1 MTDLPPTQRRKH
13 HAAARARTLV
23 AGVSAGAFVALGGAM
38 ALANSAHA
46 ISTPTTAT
54 EPPSRSITQ
63 PVDPF
68 AQVEPDDRSS
78 DDWAAQP
85 SAPSAPSLGSSG
97 GGSSGAGN
105 TTTHGS

>member
-1 MTDLPPTQRRKH
+1 MTDLPPTRRRRH
-13 HAAARARTLV
+13 VAARARTIV

-46 ISTPTTAT
+46 SATGPRTGSTPRT
-54 EPPSRSITQ
+54 ESPSVAR

-68 AQVEPDDRSS
+68 AQLQPDDRSF
-78 DDWAAQP
+78 DDWGAPP
-85 SAPSAPSLGSSG
+85 SAPSSPSPG
-97 GGSSGAGN
+97 GGAD